1 MILYHHTDDTIPPL
15 VIHPMITRSKMGITK
30 PNLKYALLTNCS
42 SEKDPK
48 GLEDALNNPVWLDA
62 MHEELRAL
70 NQDNTWFLFHA
81 RQT

>member
-1 MILYHHTDDTIPPL
+1 
-15 VIHPMITRSKMGITK
+15 MGITK
-30 PNLKYALLTNCS
+30 PNLKYAFLTNCS

-81 RQT
+81 RQTWILLVVNGYAKQNSSRMA